1 MIKLV
6 GVPLVMFWE
15 DGRGAKPTA
24 IDQQLIVEL
33 NRLRASQTYLFQ
45 SVAVFD
51 KLNEEQTLKTLIR
64 C

>member
-1 MIKLV
+1 
-6 GVPLVMFWE
+6 MFWE